1 MMYAAASTYLLPR
14 LLGYSRTVGLLLSG
28 GTCSPDSPLLQG
40 LYHATFPNREDV
52 FPAALA
58 FAHELAANTS
68 QTAVAWTKALL
79 WRGADSIEGQHIL
92 DSRGI
97 SDLASRGD
105 AAEGVQAFKEH
116 RPVRFSDVL
125 SKDLSEFVPW
135 VSCVPIRLVPG
146 ELRVVFILSVDGNR
160 YETTQ
165 GKAVAQIIFCI
176 HTEYSNDSSSPIVA
190 PRLMPLSRW
199 LNTAQRSTP
208 LDF

>member
-1 MMYAAASTYLLPR
+1 MHAAASTYLLPR

-28 GTCSPDSPLLQG
+28 GTISPDSPLLQG

-97 SDLASRGD
+97 SDLSSRGD
-105 AAEGVQAFKEH
+105 GAEGVQAFKEH
-116 RPVRFSDVL
+116 RSVRFSDVL
-125 SKDLSEFVPW
+125 SRDLSEFVPW
-135 VSCVPIRLVPG
+135 VSLRAAAIRYFPDLMVVLILLVV
-146 ELRVVFILSVDGNR
+146 RSR

-165 GKAVAQIIFCI
+165 GKAVA
-176 HTEYSNDSSSPIVA
+176 
-190 PRLMPLSRW
+190 
-199 LNTAQRSTP
+199 
-208 LDF
+208 